1 MASVSRKEIRD
12 LLETFEGI
20 TKEEAIELIAI
31 ADLESE
37 FRAEREN
44 HDFNEEHFRETG
56 ETLGVRDPENAVD
69 RSYGLWQVN
78 FLPAYGKE
86 RAIEINE
93 AFGED
98 ILEWEEI
105 TVDGEKYTLVTR
117 ESLLEFFDESLDINE
132 LLRRNLIALDSV
144 WSPGDNYKHWS
155 THSDYKHYNVMPN
168 LAERVARHERA
179 MQEAAAA
186 MWEPSPEYLAL
197 ENKLFNT
204 KWEHPQRSADEAE
217 QRRIKDE
224 MGEIFKQDSEW
235 PPLKKSAPPP
245 EIDSTYENPEVRQ
258 AHRPYD
264 SEGQDREVD
273 LAPLGIQ
280 LASASTP
287 IEETMAEEETPER
300 KINTAL
306 YKWLQGR
313 ADLEIDGVHIWD
325 IINGPEGD
333 KFVSQAEFDAWVE
346 SLLAQTDYIKNRAE
360 GRIGREE
367 EWYKESDDDEWSIR
381 RRSLVDDKLD
391 IIKKLV
397 QNAGL
402 GWSEIEMLEAA
413 KLAWFEGWLI
423 DDIKEFLVAGD
434 PEYRAGPTFG
444 AGQDPGTVQR
454 SIREKITST
463 YEDYYIPADQIPE
476 DTIVDWAER
485 IYLGDETEQLGLLKQ
500 LLGDQAAN
508 LYPGAA
514 ERIQAGQSPL
524 DILSSYSTIFG
535 SIMGYMPQWKTDHR
549 DLGVQVLSGELGPK
563 EFGFT
568 IRNSEEADHNPKIVN
583 ERFKD
588 IRRLGQLMGAVP
600 GG

>member
-20 TKEEAIELIAI
+20 TKEEAVELIAI
-31 ADLESE
+31 ADLESN
-37 FRAEREN
+37 FRAEKEN
-44 HDFNEEHFRETG
+44 HDFDDERFRATG
-56 ETLGVRDPENAVD
+56 ETLGVIDPENAVD

-78 FLPAYGKE
+78 FLPAYGKD
-86 RAIEINE
+86 RAIKINE

-132 LLRRNLIALDSV
+132 LLRRNLIALDSM

-155 THSDYKHYNVMPN
+155 THPDYKYYKASRWDAP
-168 LAERVARHERA
+168 HEQA

-186 MWEPSPEYLAL
+186 MWEASPEYLAL

-204 KWEHPQRSADEAE
+204 KDEVE

-235 PPLKKSAPPP
+235 PPLKKSASPP

-258 AHRPYD
+258 ARRPYSY
-264 SEGQDREVD
+264 SEGKDREVD

-287 IEETMAEEETPER
+287 IEETMVEEETSDT

-313 ADLEIDGVHIWD
+313 ADLEIDGVHVWD

-333 KFVSQAEFDAWVE
+333 KFVNQAEFDAWVE
-346 SLLAQTDYIKNRAE
+346 SLLAQTDYVKNRAE
-360 GRIGREE
+360 GRMGREE

-391 IIKKLV
+391 IIKELV

-402 GWSEIEMLEAA
+402 GWSETEMLEAA

-524 DILSSYSTIFG
+524 DILGSYSTIFA
-535 SIMGYMPQWKTDHR
+535 SIMGYMPQWRTDHR

-600 GG
+600 RG

>member
-155 THSDYKHYNVMPN
+155 SHSDYKHYNVMPN

-287 IEETMAEEETPER
+287 IEETMAEEETSDT

-313 ADLEIDGVHIWD
+313 VDLEIDGVHIWD

-346 SLLAQTDYIKNRAE
+346 SLLAQTDYVKNRAE
-360 GRIGREE
+360 GRMGREE

-391 IIKKLV
+391 IIKELV

-485 IYLGDETEQLGLLKQ
+485 IYLGDEKEQLGLLKQ

-524 DILSSYSTIFG
+524 DILGSYSTIFA

>member
-20 TKEEAIELIAI
+20 TKEEAVELIAI
-31 ADLESE
+31 ADLESN
-37 FRAEREN
+37 FRAEKEN
-44 HDFNEEHFRETG
+44 HDFDDERFRATG
-56 ETLGVRDPENAVD
+56 ETLGLRDPENAVD

-78 FLPAYGKE
+78 FLPAYGKY
-86 RAIEINE
+86 RAIKINE

-98 ILEWEEI
+98 ILEWDEN
-105 TVDGEKYTLVTR
+105 DLVTR

-132 LLRRNLIALDSV
+132 LLRRNLIALDSM
-144 WSPGDNYKHWS
+144 WSPGDNYSDWS
-155 THSDYKHYNVMPN
+155 THPDYKYYKASRWDAP
-168 LAERVARHERA
+168 HEQA

-186 MWEPSPEYLAL
+186 MWEASPEYLAL

-204 KWEHPQRSADEAE
+204 KDEVE

-235 PPLKKSAPPP
+235 PPLKKSASPP

-258 AHRPYD
+258 ARRPYSY
-264 SEGQDREVD
+264 SEGKDREVD

-287 IEETMAEEETPER
+287 IEETMVEEETSDT

-313 ADLEIDGVHIWD
+313 ADLEIDGVHVWD

-333 KFVSQAEFDAWVE
+333 KFVNQAEFDAWVE
-346 SLLAQTDYIKNRAE
+346 SLLAQTDYVKNRAE
-360 GRIGREE
+360 GRMGREE

-391 IIKKLV
+391 IIKELV

-402 GWSEIEMLEAA
+402 GWSETEMLEAA

-524 DILSSYSTIFG
+524 DILGSYSTIFA
-535 SIMGYMPQWKTDHR
+535 SIMGYMPQWRTDHR

-600 GG
+600 RG